1 MKEKTTED
9 IEREIRSMKE
19 QLKDLNEL
27 EGMETEK
34 GKVQKQLNKA
44 KFRHKHKNV
53 LKYTSGL
60 EKGVLGLFRKL
71 GKGIKKTG
79 EGLAK
84 SDDFINKQKAKER
97 ELLKN
102 QPKKKTSKEE
112 VDDELNFLD

>member
-44 KFRHKHKNV
+44 KFRHKHKTV

-60 EKGVLGLFRKL
+60 EKGVLGLFKGL

-84 SDDFINKQKAKER
+84 SDEYLQKEKLKESNFKKNKY
-97 ELLKN
+97 
-102 QPKKKTSKEE
+102 KKRRNIL
-112 VDDELNFLD
+112 DEASFGLD